1 MITCQQFA
9 ASLNNYLTHDVS
21 PEAEVVFTDHL
32 AQCEQ
37 CRIDLQRYRQVIQLA
52 HALEDLPLP
61 PSLHSRFSRL
71 LSSKNH
77 TPPFAKE

>member
-1 MITCQQFA
+1 
-9 ASLNNYLTHDVS
+9 
-21 PEAEVVFTDHL
+21 
-32 AQCEQ
+32 
-37 CRIDLQRYRQVIQLA
+37 VIQLA